1 MFIVEYKY
9 IKLQSKMQNVASA
22 FYTKLQTSWNE
33 LHFRLHGTQ
42 VEVTTIN
49 ANFSYFVILK
59 RQRYSVFGINTGF
72 SAYFYCKC
80 ADFLLY

>member
-22 FYTKLQTSWNE
+22 FYTKLQNSWNE

-42 VEVTTIN
+42 VEVTTIKN
-49 ANFSYFVILK
+49 PL
-59 RQRYSVFGINTGF
+59 
-72 SAYFYCKC
+72 
-80 ADFLLY
+80 